1 MAGRSKYSD
10 SDRAKVLT
18 ALQLNDGNV
27 KRTARETGM
36 STTTVRAWKSG
47 WDTEG
52 IPEAVAEAQVET
64 LDEFVNDA
72 TEVRNLLLAR
82 MRDLAPESKN
92 LREVATALGILDD
105 KIVRAK
111 GQPTQRTEH
120 VQGLLPSPDEFR
132 AALGGWMVGILDA
145 QNTRDRDF
153 IEAEAVEVEPAKAL
167 PR

>member
-1 MAGRSKYSD
+1 MSGRTTYSD
-10 SDRAKVLT
+10 TDRATVLT
-18 ALQLNDGNV
+18 SLQINDGNI
-27 KRTARETGM
+27 KRTARETGIPI
-36 STTTVRAWKSG
+36 STVRNWKAT
-47 WDTEG
+47 WDTDG
-52 IPEAVAEAQVET
+52 IPDTVAEAQVVT
-64 LDEFVNDA
+64 LDAFVNEA
-72 TEVRNLLLAR
+72 TEVRNMLLAR

-132 AALGGWMVGILDA
+132 AALGGWMQGVLDA

-153 IEAEAVEVEPAKAL
+153 IEADAVVVEPVKAL